1 VRFKREQNI
10 TLNLETL
17 ALTDIVLNLFIFFFI
32 TFSFLASFHKLGE
45 TQMDIN
51 LPKAASAVQPLE
63 RRGLMVMI
71 TREGGL
77 FLEREAV
84 TIEQLQER
92 FRQSMAQGG
101 EVQLIIRADQEV
113 PHGRVVEVMD
123 LAKTAGIQRLAI
135 ATQPKGS

>member
-1 VRFKREQNI
+1 MRFKREQNI

-17 ALTDIVLNLFIFFFI
+17 AVTDIVMNLFIFFFI
-32 TFSFLASFHKLGE
+32 TFSFLATFHKLGE

-63 RRGLMVMI
+63 RRGLVVMV

-84 TIEQLQER
+84 TLEQLQER
-92 FRQSMAQGG
+92 FRQSLAQGG
-101 EVQLIIRADQEV
+101 EIQLIIRADQEV
-113 PHGRVVEVMD
+113 PHGRVVQVMD
-123 LAKTAGIQRLAI
+123 LAKTQGIQRLAI

>member
-1 VRFKREQNI
+1 MRFKREQNI
-10 TLNLETL
+10 NLSFEPL

-51 LPKAASAVQPLE
+51 LPRAASTVQPLE
-63 RRGLMVMI
+63 RRGLVVMI

-84 TIEQLQER
+84 TLEQLQER
-92 FRQSMAQGG
+92 FRQSLAEGA

-113 PHGRVVEVMD
+113 PHGRVVQVMD
-123 LAKTAGIQRLAI
+123 MAKTAGINRLAI
-135 ATQPKGS
+135 ATQPQGS

>member
-32 TFSFLASFHKLGE
+32 TFSFLATFHKLGE

-63 RRGLMVMI
+63 RRGLVVMV

-84 TIEQLQER
+84 TLEQLQER
-92 FRQSMAQGG
+92 FRQSLAQGG
-101 EVQLIIRADQEV
+101 EIQLIIRADQEV
-113 PHGRVVEVMD
+113 PHGRVVQVMD
-123 LAKTAGIQRLAI
+123 LAKTQGIQRLAI

>member
-1 VRFKREQNI
+1 MRFKREQNI
-10 TLNLETL
+10 TLSLETL

-32 TFSFLASFHKLGE
+32 TFSFLATFHKLGE

-51 LPKAASAVQPLE
+51 LPQAASAVQPLE

-84 TIEQLQER
+84 TLEQLQER
-92 FRQSMAQGG
+92 FRQSLAQGA

-113 PHGRVVEVMD
+113 AHGRVVEVMD

>member
-17 ALTDIVLNLFIFFFI
+17 AVTDIVLNLFIFFFI

-51 LPKAASAVQPLE
+51 LPRAASTVQPLE
-63 RRGLMVMI
+63 RRGLVVMI

-84 TIEQLQER
+84 TLEQLQER
-92 FRQSMAQGG
+92 FRQALAQGA

-113 PHGRVVEVMD
+113 AHGRVVQVMD
-123 LAKTAGIQRLAI
+123 MAKTAGINRLAI
-135 ATQPKGS
+135 ATQPQGS

>member
-1 VRFKREQNI
+1 MRFKREQNI

-32 TFSFLASFHKLGE
+32 TFSFLATFHKLGE